1 MKRLTAKEEEVMNFF
16 WDKGPLF
23 VKEIIDFYEEPKPHF
38 NTIST
43 FVRDLES
50 RGYLGHEAHGKTYRY
65 FPLVTR
71 EEFSKRTLKGV
82 IENYFD
88 KSYLS
93 AVSALVKEE
102 DISVEDLKKLIEQIE
117 NSEKGKA
124 TSN

>member
-88 KSYLS
+88 KSYLN